1 MKTIQS
7 LFALGLTT
15 ACALPAFAQDAA
27 PTDSGLLGKRY
38 VEASF
43 IVTDTQHVS
52 ETGYGLGASVNMPI
66 TSNVDAGVLFTH
78 NWSEGGDKANEF
90 QDLAGHVTVYQVC
103 GDFRPFATATLGYQ
117 WWATSND
124 PWYQLDVGSEYLV
137 TERLSVS
144 AQVSWSEFLAGNW
157 NGGEWGA
164 GGRAH
169 YWLTKN
175 LATSATAAYTEG
187 GTWTYRLGV
196 VFQF

>member
-1 MKTIQS
+1 M
-7 LFALGLTT
+7 
-15 ACALPAFAQDAA
+15 
-27 PTDSGLLGKRY
+27 
-38 VEASF
+38 
-43 IVTDTQHVS
+43 
-52 ETGYGLGASVNMPI
+52 
-66 TSNVDAGVLFTH
+66 
-78 NWSEGGDKANEF
+78 
-90 QDLAGHVTVYQVC
+90 C